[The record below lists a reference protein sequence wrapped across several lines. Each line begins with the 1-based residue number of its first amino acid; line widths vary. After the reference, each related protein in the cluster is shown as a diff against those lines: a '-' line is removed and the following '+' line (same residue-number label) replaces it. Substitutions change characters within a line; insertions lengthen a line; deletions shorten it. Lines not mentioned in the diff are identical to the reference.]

1 MNPRHKGAVKEYQ
14 LQAHFPV
21 RITFVIGLGL
31 PLREWGIKYSLM
43 RTWLTE
49 TVGGDRHAVLSGT
62 APGRPDAMQML
73 FASLEDA
80 RAFVEHFEIPLAPIG
95 RNPRG

>member
-1 MNPRHKGAVKEYQ
+1 MKEYE
-14 LQAHFPV
+14 LQAYFPV

-31 PLREWGIKYSLM
+31 SLLEWGIKYSLM

-49 TVGGDRHAVLSGT
+49 TAGGDRHAVLSDI
-62 APGRPDAMQML
+62 APGRPDAMQVL

-80 RAFVEHFEIPLAPIG
+80 RAFVEYFEIPLAPIG
-95 RNPRG
+95 RNPRR